1 MGGVVVDFDNLFDVV
16 IVCVDETICGY
27 MGMLVIII
35 FGEQLG
41 VVICGVFDDFENIS
55 YVGQGVCVEGF
66 SLFLFVWIDEVW
78 QLWCGDMLIIGEEN
92 FWVDWVLLDDGGSC
106 YFWFGWG
113 VLFVVNCCC

>member
-16 IVCVDETICGY
+16 IVCVDEMICGY

-55 YVGQGVCVEGF
+55 
-66 SLFLFVWIDEVW
+66 D
-78 QLWCGDMLIIGEEN
+78 N
-92 FWVDWVLLDDGGSC
+92 F
-106 YFWFGWG
+106 F
-113 VLFVVNCCC
+113 